1 MEVGVALNGL
11 ADIVTPD
18 LARDLC
24 QDLVAMLNHSRP
36 YVRKKV
42 VLVLYKLFLK
52 FPEALRLSFP
62 RLKEKLDDPDPCM
75 SRFRNQVKEKM
86 FKSLGII

>member
-1 MEVGVALNGL
+1 
-11 ADIVTPD
+11 
-18 LARDLC
+18 
-24 QDLVAMLNHSRP
+24 MLNHSRP

-62 RLKEKLDDPDPCM
+62 RLKEKIDDPDPCM
-75 SRFRNQVKEKM
+75 LNLIFCM
-86 FKSLGII
+86 IFKIINNYFFFIILQSGCMCCCKCNM

>member
-1 MEVGVALNGL
+1 M
-11 ADIVTPD
+11 TPD

-24 QDLVAMLNHSRP
+24 QDLVSMLNHSRP

-62 RLKEKLDDPDPCM
+62 RLREKLDDPDPCM
-75 SRFRNQVKEKM
+75 LNLIFC
-86 FKSLGII
+86 IIF